1 MCPYIRMTGAP
12 VGEGRGEVWAVH
24 CSLAGRCD
32 ESWHQGQVTHRTQP
46 SLHSLAL
53 QNLFSDALPS
63 TTCPLSHWW
72 RDNITR
78 LQLAPH
84 KCKCAHSEL
93 NYLFPAGPNYHGKR
107 YKQLPTFCCPTA
119 DSRKNDQIS
128 NYVRNNECK
137 LFVVWD
143 FEWGLIFHIKISNN
157 MTRHQW
163 KKICKTIPSV
173 FIPTM
178 F

>member
-1 MCPYIRMTGAP
+1 MWQKRQWARVGVRCELSTAVWRGDVTNRGTKDKLHTG
-12 VGEGRGEVWAVH
+12 
-24 CSLAGRCD
+24 
-32 ESWHQGQVTHRTQP
+32 
-46 SLHSLAL
+46 HSTVCTLWL
-53 QNLFSDALPS
+53 CKTLFSDASPS

-72 RDNITR
+72 RDNISR

-173 FIPTM
+173 FILTM